1 VQEGRTRDPSLS
13 ARDPSLSARDPSLGA
28 RDPSLGARDPS
39 LDQDTAGHTLLR
51 KTSGSSVL
59 PAIELCGIT
68 KRFGPV
74 DVLSDVDLSLY
85 PGRVHSLAGENGAG
99 KSTLVKILGGIYRPD
114 NGRILRDGIETV
126 ITDAAD
132 ARRQGIAVIHQHPA
146 VFPDLSVAENV
157 FVGRQPR
164 AMSGIDWPAMRR
176 RAQELLAGL
185 QIDIDSGLPVKML
198 SIAER
203 QAVEIAKALSID
215 AKVLVMDEPTSTIS
229 RREVDRLFEIVERLK
244 AQGVAILFISHFI
257 DEILGLGDE
266 VTILRSGKRVMT
278 GPTAD
283 LTPAQTVR
291 QMIGTE
297 PSAFFPKEETR
308 IGAPVVSVHGLSGA
322 GFVKD
327 VTFEV
332 RAGEILG
339 FFGLVGAGRSEVAQ
353 MLFGITP
360 PDQGEIRLN
369 DQVVRLRS
377 SKDAMRLGISLVPED
392 RHQQGLVLPFP
403 IRANETLPIL
413 RQLSNTL
420 GLVDRAKENE
430 IAEKFT
436 AQMRVI
442 AQGVEQLTS
451 TLSGGNQQKV
461 LIGKWLIPAPE
472 VLILDQPTRGV
483 DVGAKAEIHRII
495 SHLAAQGLAVI
506 LISDDAQEVIGMADR
521 ILVFRGGR
529 IVAESG
535 RASFDREAM
544 LLAAAQAAREEAEG
558 VVSGED
564 ATDDD
569 RERGRGR
576 ERVVGGRGWVR
587 QVMRIR
593 ELGLVAALLLIGL
606 GITLREPRFL
616 DGANLEQV
624 ALSATLVCIVSLG
637 EALVIIARQIDLS
650 VGAIVAASAFVA
662 ADWLQQHPDGSIL
675 FVFLIGC
682 LVGGALGAFN
692 ALLVTGFRIPAI
704 VATLGTLAMY
714 RGGVI
719 VLAGGRQ
726 ISATVL
732 PDSYGF
738 IARAH
743 FAGLPILVW
752 LAVLLTIGFG
762 LAARYTRIGRNF
774 YALGSNQ
781 ESAKFAGIS
790 EQRHIALLFVVS
802 GLLCGLVGVLWGA
815 RFGTVDA
822 VIAPELHFQA
832 ISAAVVGGVSI
843 FGGSGSVYGA
853 ALGAVIFAVLQ
864 NGIQLLGIN
873 RFWLQAVLGAAIVV
887 TVLFYSQLAKRA
899 EGIER
904 RSRFTGHLQSQFRR

>member
-1 VQEGRTRDPSLS
+1 V
-13 ARDPSLSARDPSLGA
+13 
-28 RDPSLGARDPS
+28 
-39 LDQDTAGHTLLR
+39 
-51 KTSGSSVL
+51 V

-74 DVLSDVDLSLY
+74 DVLSNVDLSLY
-85 PGRVHSLAGENGAG
+85 PGRIHSLAGENGAG
-99 KSTLVKILGGIYRPD
+99 KSTLVKILGGIYQPD
-114 NGRILRDGIETV
+114 GGRILRNGAETT
-126 ITDAAD
+126 ISDAAD

-164 AMSGIDWPAMRR
+164 GVSGIDWSAMTR
-176 RAQELLAGL
+176 RAQELLSGL
-185 QIDIDSGLPVKML
+185 RIDIDPGLPVKLL

-229 RREVDRLFEIVERLK
+229 SREVDRLFEIVEHLK

-297 PSAFFPKEETR
+297 PSAFFPKEEAR
-308 IGAPVVSVHGLSGA
+308 IGEPVVSVSGLSGA
-322 GFVKD
+322 GFVQD
-327 VTFEV
+327 VNFEV

-369 DQVVRLRS
+369 NQVVRLRS
-377 SKDAMRLGISLVPED
+377 SRDATRLGISLVPED

-413 RQLSNTL
+413 RQLANGL
-420 GLVDRAKENE
+420 GLVDRVKENA
-430 IAEKFT
+430 IAQRFT
-436 AQMRVI
+436 EQMRVV
-442 AQGVEQLTS
+442 ASGVEQATN

-461 LIGKWLIPAPE
+461 LIGKWLIPAPR

-495 SHLAAQGLAVI
+495 SNLAAQGLAVI

-544 LLAAAQAAREEAEG
+544 LLAAAQAAREGWEG
-558 VVSGED
+558 E
-564 ATDDD
+564 ATDE
-569 RERGRGR
+569 RELVPTEPNRGRGR
-576 ERVVGGRGWVR
+576 RQGRVGAKGWLSKLARV
-587 QVMRIR
+587 R
-593 ELGLVAALLLIGL
+593 ELGLVVALLLIGL

-624 ALSATLVCIVSLG
+624 ALSATLVCIVALG

-650 VGAIVAASAFVA
+650 VGAMVATSAFVA
-662 ADWLQQHPDGSIL
+662 ADWLQQNPNGSIWV
-675 FVFLIGC
+675 VFLIGC
-682 LVGGALGAFN
+682 LVGGLLGAFN

-732 PDSYGF
+732 PDSYGA

-743 FAGLPILVW
+743 FAGVPVLVW
-752 LAVLLTIGFG
+752 LALLLTIGFG
-762 LAARYTRIGRNF
+762 LAARFTRTGRNI

-781 ESAKFAGIS
+781 ESAKFAGIN
-790 EQRHIALLFVVS
+790 ERRHIALLFVVS

-832 ISAAVVGGVSI
+832 ISAVVVGGVSI

-853 ALGAVIFAVLQ
+853 ALGAIIFAVLQ

-887 TVLFYSQLAKRA
+887 TVLFYSQLARRA
-899 EGIER
+899 EGVER
-904 RSRFTGHLQSQFRR
+904 RSRLTGHLRRRFWQ

>member
-1 VQEGRTRDPSLS
+1 VREGCT
-13 ARDPSLSARDPSLGA
+13 
-28 RDPSLGARDPS
+28 
-39 LDQDTAGHTLLR
+39 DTAGDTLLR
-51 KTSGSSVL
+51 NATGSPVV
-59 PAIELCGIT
+59 PAIEFCGIT

-74 DVLSDVDLSLY
+74 DVLSNVDLSLY

-99 KSTLVKILGGIYRPD
+99 KSTLVKILGGIYPPD
-114 NGRILRDGIETV
+114 SGRILRDGAETT

-157 FVGRQPR
+157 FIGRQPR
-164 AMSGIDWPAMRR
+164 GVSGIDWTAMTR

-185 QIDIDSGLPVKML
+185 QIDIDPGLPVKLL

-203 QAVEIAKALSID
+203 QSVEIAKALSID

-229 RREVDRLFEIVERLK
+229 SREVDRLFEIVERLK
-244 AQGVAILFISHFI
+244 GQGVAILFISHFI

-278 GPTAD
+278 GPTAE

-297 PSAFFPKEETR
+297 PSAFFPKETTR
-308 IGAPVVSVHGLSGA
+308 IGEPVVSVSGLSGA
-322 GFVKD
+322 GFVED
-327 VTFEV
+327 VSFEV

-353 MLFGITP
+353 MLFGITL

-369 DQVVRLRS
+369 NQVVRLRS
-377 SKDAMRLGISLVPED
+377 SRDAMRLGISLVPED
-392 RHQQGLVLPFP
+392 RHQQGLVLPFA

-413 RQLSNTL
+413 GRLANGL
-420 GLVDRAKENE
+420 GLVNRVKENA
-430 IAEKFT
+430 IAQRFT
-436 AQMRVI
+436 GQMRVV
-442 AQGVEQLTS
+442 ASGVEQLTN

-461 LIGKWLIPAPE
+461 LIGKWLIPAPR

-495 SHLAAQGLAVI
+495 SNLAAQGLAVI

-544 LLAAAQAAREEAEG
+544 LLAAAQAAREGGEGEAADE
-558 VVSGED
+558 
-564 ATDDD
+564 
-569 RERGRGR
+569 RELVPTETNRGRGR
-576 ERVVGGRGWVR
+576 PRGRGRKVANGWVSKL
-587 QVMRIR
+587 MRVR
-593 ELGLVAALLLIGL
+593 ELGLVVALLLIGL

-624 ALSATLVCIVSLG
+624 ALSATLVCIVALG

-650 VGAIVAASAFVA
+650 VGAIVATSAFVA
-662 ADWLQQHPDGSIL
+662 ADWLQQHPDGSIWV
-675 FVFLIGC
+675 VFLIGC
-682 LVGGALGAFN
+682 LVGGGLGAFN

-732 PDSYGF
+732 PDSYGA

-743 FAGLPILVW
+743 FAGVPALVW
-752 LAVLLTIGFG
+752 LALLFTIGFG
-762 LAARYTRIGRNF
+762 LAARFTRTGRNF

-781 ESAKFAGIS
+781 ESAKFAGIN
-790 EQRHIALLFVVS
+790 ERRHIALLFVLS

-832 ISAAVVGGVSI
+832 ISAVVVGGVSI

-853 ALGAVIFAVLQ
+853 ALGAIIFAVLQ

-887 TVLFYSQLAKRA
+887 TVLFYSQLARRA
-899 EGIER
+899 EGVER
-904 RSRFTGHLQSQFRR
+904 RSRLTGRHRRQFWR

>member
-1 VQEGRTRDPSLS
+1 MGDPSL
-13 ARDPSLSARDPSLGA
+13 DQRDPSLGI
-28 RDPSLGARDPS
+28 RDPSLDTRDPS
-39 LDQDTAGHTLLR
+39 LDQDTVGGHPLLR
-51 KTSGSSVL
+51 KTSGSSVV

-68 KRFGPV
+68 KCFGPV
-74 DVLSDVDLSLY
+74 DVLSKVDLSLY

-99 KSTLVKILGGIYRPD
+99 KSTLVKILGGIHQPD
-114 NGRILRDGIETV
+114 DGRILRDGIGTV

-164 AMSGIDWPAMRR
+164 AMSGIDWAAMTR
-176 RAQELLAGL
+176 RARELLAGL
-185 QIDIDSGLPVKML
+185 QIDIDPGLPVKLL

-229 RREVDRLFEIVERLK
+229 RREVDRLFEIVGRLK

-297 PSAFFPKEETR
+297 PSAFFPKEESR

-332 RAGEILG
+332 CSGEILG

-360 PDQGEIRLN
+360 PDEGEIRLN

-430 IAEKFT
+430 IAQKFT
-436 AQMRVI
+436 GQMRVV
-442 AQGVEQLTS
+442 ARGVEQLTS

-461 LIGKWLIPAPE
+461 LIGKWLIPAPR

-544 LLAAAQAAREEAEG
+544 LLAAAQAAREE
-558 VVSGED
+558 GED
-564 ATDDD
+564 AQGTDE
-569 RERGRGR
+569 RELVPTGADRGRR
-576 ERVVGGRGWVR
+576 RVRVRAVASGWLSKL
-587 QVMRIR
+587 MRVR
-593 ELGLVAALLLIGL
+593 ELGLVVALLLIGL

-616 DGANLEQV
+616 EGANLEQV
-624 ALSATLVCIVSLG
+624 ALSATLVCIVALG

-650 VGAIVAASAFVA
+650 VGAIVATSAFVA
-662 ADWLQQHPDGSIL
+662 ADWLEQHPNGSIL

-743 FAGLPILVW
+743 FAGVPVLVW
-752 LAVLLTIGFG
+752 LAILFTIGF
-762 LAARYTRIGRNF
+762 AVIARYTRVGRNF

-790 EQRHIALLFVVS
+790 ERRHIALLFVIS

-904 RSRFTGHLQSQFRR
+904 RSRFTGQLRRQFRR